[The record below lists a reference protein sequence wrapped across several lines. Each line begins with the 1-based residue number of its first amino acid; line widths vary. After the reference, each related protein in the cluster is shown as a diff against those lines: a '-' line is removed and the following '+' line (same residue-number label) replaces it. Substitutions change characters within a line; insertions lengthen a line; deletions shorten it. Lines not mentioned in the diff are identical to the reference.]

1 MLVRTF
7 EIDVGRPLQVRTVFE
22 RKGVGRTGIE
32 PDVEDVHDL
41 VPLFVVVV
49 VSEEAILG
57 TFGKPGV
64 RTFLLESVEDAGV
77 DGLVDQDLTL
87 VVGKDRDRHAPGALT
102 REHPVR
108 ASLDH
113 RAQAVL
119 AGAGNEAGVV
129 DRRKRTRTQRRSV
142 AERLVHIDEPLR
154 CVAEDH
160 RLLGTPGMRIGMLQ
174 AAAGK
179 ERMTGDQRLDDA
191 IVGVALLALVVDDA
205 AGATFGIG
213 TEAMGVGSE
222 VAGIVDR
229 ERDRRG
235 DTAGFERAGAVH
247 PGIKV
252 LATVAGGGV
261 HEARTGVVGHMVA
274 VE

>member
-1 MLVRTF
+1 
-7 EIDVGRPLQVRTVFE
+7 
-22 RKGVGRTGIE
+22 
-32 PDVEDVHDL
+32 
-41 VPLFVVVV
+41 
-49 VSEEAILG
+49 
-57 TFGKPGV
+57 
-64 RTFLLESVEDAGV
+64 
-77 DGLVDQDLTL
+77 
-87 VVGKDRDRHAPGALT
+87 
-102 REHPVR
+102 
-108 ASLDH
+108 
-113 RAQAVL
+113 
-119 AGAGNEAGVV
+119 
-129 DRRKRTRTQRRSV
+129 
-142 AERLVHIDEPLR
+142 
-154 CVAEDH
+154 
-160 RLLGTPGMRIGMLQ
+160 MLQ

-179 ERMTGDQRLDDA
+179 ERKTGDQRLDDA